1 MEHLIMTKSLME
13 YHFEGKNLSEYD
25 RKNKVKLL
33 MEELLNNMEDH
44 ASFIEEALDYLISD
58 MANEDVLRAYDNVFN
73 KKDRR

>member
-1 MEHLIMTKSLME
+1 MTKSPME

-33 MEELLNNMEDH
+33 MEELLNNMEDN
-44 ASFIEEALDYLISD
+44 ASFIEEALDYLLTD
-58 MANEDVLRAYDNVFN
+58 MDNGDVLRAYDNVFN

>member
-1 MEHLIMTKSLME
+1 MEYLIMTKSPME

-33 MEELLNNMEDH
+33 MEELLNNMEDN
-44 ASFIEEALDYLISD
+44 ASFIEEALDYLLTD
-58 MANEDVLRAYDNVFN
+58 MDNGDVLRAYDNVFN

>member
-33 MEELLNNMEDH
+33 MEELLNNMEDN
-44 ASFIEEALDYLISD
+44 ASFIEEALDYLLTD
-58 MANEDVLRAYDNVFN
+58 MDNGDVLRAYDNVFN